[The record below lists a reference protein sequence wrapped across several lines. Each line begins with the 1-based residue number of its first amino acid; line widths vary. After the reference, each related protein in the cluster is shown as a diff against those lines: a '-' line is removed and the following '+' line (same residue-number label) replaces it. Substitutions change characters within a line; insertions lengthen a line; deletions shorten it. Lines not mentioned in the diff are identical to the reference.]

1 MFRSMRRKKQC
12 LSLQESIDILNRGT
26 SGVLAVSGDGGYPY
40 AVPMSYVY
48 CDSKI
53 FFHSAKQGHKL
64 DAVLGND
71 KVSFCVVDQDEV
83 QPQKFTT

>member
-12 LSLQESIDILNRGT
+12 LSLQESIDILNRRT

-48 CDSKI
+48 RDSRI
-53 FFHSAKQGHKL
+53 FSIPPSRDINWTLCWEMIRFRF
-64 DAVLGND
+64 VW
-71 KVSFCVVDQDEV
+71 
-83 QPQKFTT
+83 